1 MRTRYDARLKA
12 QVTLDD
18 DGRIRAVNHLEP
30 PVSDQP
36 TPREAAEEYL
46 RKLGKTLKIPAPAM
60 RHLSERVSHAA
71 PQDQGVEYRLSQ
83 EKTLFDSTT
92 VAFAQTVNNLP
103 VWGAETTVTVKHGP
117 NRVVAATDTSHPS
130 PRAPLPSGE
139 AVGRLQQLFAVAE
152 AEQKLRQS
160 GLDPATHMNAAVRA
174 SGPDGEAATSRFV
187 REILPPGV
195 TVPGGGRLIR
205 GRLFVYRYDANERLP
220 KHEAVPPETAGAPDS
235 HQDPVLPL
243 PPVPA
248 SIKDGQYYTVA
259 EVTFELGIPGNEK
272 LVWLALVEIETNA
285 VLYLRALASGV
296 NGLVFKVDPI
306 TQSGNAANSPDKS
319 NAVLNPLRGS
329 VVLPNL
335 NAPVGGTQS
344 LTGSRAAV
352 LNVEGTVVALPTKPT
367 GINFDYNVRTN
378 DFAAVNAYYHVDRFF
393 QTVESLGF
401 PIATYFNATTFPL
414 PADHRDMNSVNA
426 HCIGNG
432 VGGIGHVGYGLNDET
447 DVVNPIGRACDSRVT
462 WHELGGHGILYEHVN
477 SANFGFAHSAGDSLS
492 VIFHDPESKAPD
504 RFRYAPWNPINT
516 RRCDRDV
523 AAGWAWGGSQDV
535 GGYPS
540 EEILE
545 TTMFRV
551 YRSIGGDSTALAR
564 RQFASRVTMYLILR
578 AVGQLTP
585 GTNPGNALGFANKL
599 IEVDLL
605 NWTTEGI
612 FGGAYNKV
620 IRWSF
625 EKQGLYQ
632 PPGAPTPVAK
642 PGAPPAVDVYIDDGR
657 AGEYQYQ
664 PVHWNTT
671 AIWNRRNPDGN
682 PNHQKPKLGNSNFA
696 YVRIKNRGTTTA
708 RNVRVKGYHCKP
720 SAGVLWPN
728 DLQPMTTAEIAVG
741 TLLGNNAQ
749 EKIVGPFEWVPI
761 NNAWGHDCMLMI
773 VSDRLDPSNVD
784 QFTVGEVVQ
793 DWRLVPNDNNIGQR
807 NVVTVGPGSQALIKL
822 FEEFE
827 LLGRQPASQ
836 DRRHAA
842 QRRAAALACPS
853 EMAAALCHRQPVR
866 AQAGRKPRGQ
876 VQARGRRAIQPE
888 GRRERHGARHSSP
901 GRCRRLADRRDDL
914 SARAARPRRGRGVGS
929 PQGRAQEGRKA
940 RQGAGEKGRPQEA
953 PVGGSSCR

>member
-1 MRTRYDARLKA
+1 M
-12 QVTLDD
+12 
-18 DGRIRAVNHLEP
+18 
-30 PVSDQP
+30 
-36 TPREAAEEYL
+36 
-46 RKLGKTLKIPAPAM
+46 
-60 RHLSERVSHAA
+60 
-71 PQDQGVEYRLSQ
+71 
-83 EKTLFDSTT
+83 
-92 VAFAQTVNNLP
+92 
-103 VWGAETTVTVKHGP
+103 TVKHGP
-117 NRVVAATDTSHPS
+117 NRVVAATDTSHPA
-130 PRAPLPSGE
+130 PRAPLPSGA

-174 SGPDGEAATSRFV
+174 SGPEGEAATSRFV

-195 TVPGGGRLIR
+195 AVPGGGRLIR
-205 GRLFVYRYDANERLP
+205 GRLYVYRYDANERLP

-319 NAVLNPLRGS
+319 NAVLNPFRGS

-367 GINFDYNVRTN
+367 GINFDYNVRTD
-378 DFAAVNAYYHVDRFF
+378 DFAAVNAYYHVDKFF

-401 PIATYFNATTFPL
+401 PLATYFNATTFPL

-504 RFRYAPWNPINT
+504 RFRYAPWNPINL

-551 YRSIGGDSTALAR
+551 YRSIGGDSTTLAR
-564 RQFASRVTMYLILR
+564 RKFASRMTMYLILR

-671 AIWNRRNPDGN
+671 TIWNRRKADGGLA
-682 PNHQKPKLGNSNFA
+682 HQKAKLNKTNFA

-708 RNVRVKGYHCKP
+708 KNVRVKGYHCKP
-720 SAGVLWPN
+720 SAGVSWPN
-728 DLQPMTTAEIAVG
+728 DLQPMATAEIVVG
-741 TLLGNNAQ
+741 SLLGNNAQ

-761 NNAWGHDCMLMI
+761 NNAWGHDCMFMI
-773 VSDRLDPSNVD
+773 VSRQARPEQRRPVHGRRGDPGLAARSQRQQHRPAQRRD
-784 QFTVGEVVQ
+784 HRRRRAGAGQAVQ
-793 DWRLVPNDNNIGQR
+793 GID
-807 NVVTVGPGSQALIKL
+807 
-822 FEEFE
+822 
-827 LLGRQPASQ
+827 LLGRQSASQ

-842 QRRAAALACPS
+842 RRRAPA
-853 EMAAALCHRQPVR
+853 MARQIQMEAGFCRSQGQPFPAQARRNPRSRVR
-866 AQAGRKPRGQ
+866 AQ
-876 VQARGRRAIQPE
+876 GRREIHRE
-888 GRRERHGARHSSP
+888 GRREHPGSRYRRHG
-901 GRCRRLADRRDDL
+901 RRRRDGGRRHDL
-914 SARAARPRRGRGVGS
+914 PARAAGGGAAGKRVGG
-929 PQGRAQEGRKA
+929 PQGRARKGRKA
-940 RQGAGEKGRPQEA
+940 RQGAGQKGHAQEA
-953 PVGGSSCR
+953 PVSASVIASEAKQSKKRRRSGLLRR

>member
-18 DGRIRAVNHLEP
+18 DGRVRAVNHLEP
-30 PVSDQP
+30 PVMDQP
-36 TPREAAEEYL
+36 TPRAAAEEYL
-46 RKLGKTLKIPAPAM
+46 RQLGGTLKIPREGM
-60 RHLSERVSHAA
+60 RSLSERVSHAA
-71 PQDQGVEYRLSQ
+71 PQEQGVEYRLAQ

-92 VAFAQTVNNLP
+92 VAFAQTINNLP
-103 VWGAETTVTVKHGP
+103 IWGAEVTVTVKHGP
-117 NRVVAATDTSHPS
+117 NRVVGATDTSHPS
-130 PRAPLPSGE
+130 PRAPLPSPG
-139 AVGRLQQLFAVAE
+139 AVGRLQQVFAVAE

-160 GLDPATHMNAAVRA
+160 GLDPATHMSPAARTL
-174 SGPDGEAATSRFV
+174 GLEGEPATSRFV
-187 REILPPGV
+187 REILPAGV
-195 TVPGGGRLIR
+195 TVPGGGELIR
-205 GRLFVYRYDANERLP
+205 GRLFVYRYNAEERLP
-220 KHEAVPPETAGAPDS
+220 KHGAVPPETPEAPEA
-235 HQDPVLPL
+235 HHDPVLPL

-248 SIKDGQYYTVA
+248 AIEDGRYYTVA
-259 EVTFELGIPGNEK
+259 EITFALGIPGNER
-272 LVWLALVEIETNA
+272 LVWLALVEVETNA

-296 NGLVFKVDPI
+296 NGLVFALDPI
-306 TQSGNAANSPDKS
+306 TQSGNAANTPDQT
-319 NAVLNPLRGS
+319 NAVLNPFRAS

-335 NAPVGGTQS
+335 NAPVAGIQS

-352 LNVEGTVVALPTKPT
+352 VDVEAPIVAAPTKPS
-367 GINFDYNVRTN
+367 GNNFDFNVRTN
-378 DFAAVNAYYHVDRFF
+378 DFAAVNAYYHVDKFF
-393 QTVESLGF
+393 EVVESLGF

-414 PADHRDMNSVNA
+414 PADHRDIGNTVNA

-432 VGGIGHVGYGLNDET
+432 LGGIGHVGYALNDT
-447 DVVNPIGRACDSRVT
+447 NDLVNPIGRACDSRVT

-535 GGYPS
+535 GGYNS

-551 YRSIGGDSTALAR
+551 YRSIGGDSSSLAR
-564 RQFASRVTMYLILR
+564 RKFAARATMYLILR
-578 AVGQLTP
+578 AVSLLTP
-585 GTNPGNALGFANKL
+585 GTNPNNVLGFANKL
-599 IEVDLL
+599 IEADLL

-632 PPGAPTPVAK
+632 PPGAPQPVVTA
-642 PGAPPAVDVYIDDGR
+642 GAPPAVDVYIDDGR

-664 PVHWNTT
+664 AVHWNTT

-682 PNHQKPKLGNSNFA
+682 PNHQKPKLGQSNFA

-708 RNVRVKGYHCKP
+708 RGVRVKGYHCKP

-728 DLQPMTTAEIAVG
+728 DLQPMTTAEINVG
-741 TLLGNNAQ
+741 TLLGNNAE
-749 EKIVGPFEWVPI
+749 EKVVGPFEWVPI

-822 FEEFE
+822 FEESSFWVGNPHRRTAVMRLGAVLPRWLARARWQLRFATASRFE
-827 LLGRQPASQ
+827 LRPGESREVRFRL
-836 DRRHAA
+836 
-842 QRRAAALACPS
+842 RAGERFNPRDVENATERDILVMVDADDLPIGGMTYRL
-853 EMAAALCHRQPVR
+853 E
-866 AQAGRKPRGQ
+866 PRGQ
-876 VQARGRRAIQPE
+876 DDDEVSAARRVARKKVAKRAKRP
-888 GRRERHGARHSSP
+888 AKKT
-901 GRCRRLADRRDDL
+901 
-914 SARAARPRRGRGVGS
+914 ARARSR
-929 PQGRAQEGRKA
+929 
-940 RQGAGEKGRPQEA
+940 
-953 PVGGSSCR
+953 